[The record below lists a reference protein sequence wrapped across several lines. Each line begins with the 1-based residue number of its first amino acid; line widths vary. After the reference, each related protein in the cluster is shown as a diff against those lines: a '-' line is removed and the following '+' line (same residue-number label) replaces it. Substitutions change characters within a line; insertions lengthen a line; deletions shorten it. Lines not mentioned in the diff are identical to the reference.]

1 MQNKS
6 GARIDRRW
14 FLRFGLLAHA
24 VAVVGCDAGEQVQTV
39 DSPPAKGGNRSRL
52 EARKPKTAE
61 SESAVDKKN

>member
-1 MQNKS
+1 MHNEA

-24 VAVVGCDAGEQVQTV
+24 VAAVGCDAGEQVQTV
-39 DSPPAKGGNRSRL
+39 DTPPAKGGNRSRL

-61 SESAVDKKN
+61 SSSAPDKTN